1 MVINLGSYS
10 VVNLG
15 DTSFRRKN
23 LIDDYK
29 MLLSLLIKIEE
40 EWQPCNFSQIDF
52 YDLVVT
58 SGLVKESEQDFEEGD
73 KKRKAR
79 TYTNAIA
86 KIGLS
91 DKKRRITAVGEAF
104 LRNSL
109 QQDEI
114 EKLFNIS
121 NDNVLF
127 LRQLLKL
134 KVTDRVCSV
143 YIFRVAIL
151 FLSRYNN
158 VPQNHFAQ
166 ILFAI
171 KPNYSRDRIVSIISN
186 YQDVVDRK
194 IIFSKFLE
202 QYVIGGTATILS
214 EEPLSDDTFK
224 EIFKNRKTP
233 QSVEKYKEFYEACL
247 SFKNS
252 PTEDKFKKL
261 KTISSDQSIKRAFG
275 FGKIPFEFSGKFDL
289 DEFLSNPK
297 NELLTVANFNESFY
311 SIFLESKRYDLQKEY
326 QDVLIRTFKL
336 SGLISFENALVN
348 LGNRELTS
356 FVFKDL
362 EIVGDLNDEA
372 FIQNLP
378 TIRILDFD
386 AAKVD
391 KLKNEL
397 IAKYKVPAGISL
409 NDYFKAASDDE
420 FEKKIATR
428 YSDNELCN
436 ILKMFGDIK
445 QHEIIQGKV
454 TQDASIPTIFEYIV
468 AIAWH
473 RLSKKTFNLK
483 DSMNLSLDADGL
495 PLSHAPGGD
504 GDIIAK
510 HNNFDV
516 MLEATLMDKNAQKRG
531 ELEPVIRHSAN
542 LSIRNN
548 EISKDTY
555 TFFIADELDK
565 NVVNI
570 FRSMAHTRLESSQ
583 NRGSFIDGVKI
594 FSIKS
599 IELVELLKNKPDYSK
614 MLNVIFKDYE
624 FSKPQTINETWYNQ
638 IWSDINSL

>member
-1 MVINLGSYS
+1 MIKLSDSSVINLA
-10 VVNLG
+10 

-23 LIDDYK
+23 LIDDYRE
-29 MLLSLLIKIEE
+29 LLGLLTKVEE
-40 EWQPCNFSQIDF
+40 EWHSNNFSQIDF

-58 SGLVKESEQDFEEGD
+58 NGLVKESEQDFEDGD
-73 KKRKAR
+73 KRRKAR
-79 TYTNAIA
+79 TYTNAIT

-91 DKKRRITAVGEAF
+91 NKKRKITAVGEAF
-104 LRNSL
+104 LKNSL

-134 KVTDRVCSV
+134 KVADRVCSI

-171 KPNYSRDRIVSIISN
+171 KPSYSKERIVSIIDS
-186 YQDVVDRK
+186 YQDVVNRN
-194 IIFSKFLE
+194 IGFSDFLE
-202 QYVIGGTATILS
+202 QHIIGETVIDLGN
-214 EEPLSDDTFK
+214 EHLSDDRFK
-224 EIFKNRKTP
+224 EIFKNRKTL

-247 SFKNS
+247 SFKS
-252 PTEDKFKKL
+252 SHTEDKFEEL

-275 FGKIPFEFSGKFDL
+275 FGKIPFEFGRIFNL

-297 NELLTVANFNESFY
+297 NELLVAPNFNKVFY
-311 SIFLESKRYDLQKEY
+311 NTFLESKRYDLQKEY

-336 SGLISFENALVN
+336 SGLISCENALVN
-348 LGNRELTS
+348 LGNRELAS

-362 EIVGDLNDEA
+362 EITDDLNDDA

-378 TIRILDFD
+378 TVSILDFN
-386 AAKVD
+386 AAKID
-391 KLKNEL
+391 KIKNEL
-397 IAKYKVPAGISL
+397 ITKYEVPTGTSL
-409 NDYFKAASDDE
+409 NDYLKTVFDDE

-428 YSDNELCN
+428 YDNNELCN
-436 ILKMFGDIK
+436 ILEMFGDIK
-445 QHEIIQGKV
+445 QHETIQEKV

-510 HNNFDV
+510 HNTFDV
-516 MLEATLMDKNAQKRG
+516 MLEATLTDKNAQKRG

-583 NRGSFIDGVKI
+583 NRGNFIDGIKI

-599 IELVELLKNKPDYSK
+599 SELVKLLKNKPDYSK

-624 FSKPQTINETWYNQ
+624 FAKPQTINETWYNQ
-638 IWSDINSL
+638 IWSDIGSL